1 MSIGFN
7 TTVTNRSCKF
17 TKAPTGRNTL
27 RMGIRST
34 HANIHAYIISKRIS
48 SS

>member
-1 MSIGFN
+1 VQIN
-7 TTVTNRSCKF
+7 E
-17 TKAPTGRNTL
+17 APTGRNTL
-27 RMGIRST
+27 RLGVSST